1 MVALARVASLGKFI
15 GGCNVHLVWQ
25 VGIVSK
31 GNPHFRVLTTE
42 EIDEHLTAISERD

>member
-1 MVALARVASLGKFI
+1 MHV
-15 GGCNVHLVWQ
+15 VWQ